1 MFLCLSFPICKVV
14 VITIAISYAFMGITR
29 DIYVKGLELYL
40 AHIKEPINISSYL
53 HSTQYSALISTP
65 NILRVIN
72 QICC

>member
-1 MFLCLSFPICKVV
+1 
-14 VITIAISYAFMGITR
+14 MGITR

-72 QICC
+72 QICCW